1 VIATVPSETTMKTTL
16 LPILAALA
24 LAGATPVM
32 AQPATP
38 AGTAHIVIVPGAFV
52 DGSGWRAVH
61 DILWL
66 KGYKTSIVQPPL
78 TAFDADVA
86 ATRKIIDAQG
96 GPVVLVGH
104 SYGGSVITVAG
115 GRDKVKALVYVAGFQ
130 PDIGE
135 SSALLAGSMPAA
147 SNSLMPGLDGVVFFD
162 PVKFHADFAADL
174 TTNRTNFMSVAQKPI
189 TTAAFGARNYEAA
202 WRKKPSYG
210 IVATEDRALNPELQR
225 WMYKRAGSKV
235 TEVKA
240 SHVVYLSQPEAVAAV
255 IEQAALNVKK

>member
-162 PVKFHADFAADL
+162 PVKFHADF
-174 TTNRTNFMSVAQKPI
+174 
-189 TTAAFGARNYEAA
+189 GARNYEAA